1 MISKIEKIKI
11 PFGNKEVTAHK
22 LTVTSK
28 ISIDIETAWEQAT
41 KSALLELVS
50 KGKIKFLPTEGKF
63 PEIWELGMTVTTK
76 MVAYG
81 FIPFGGLHTIH
92 FAKIDKENKILETE
106 ENDTFAK
113 VWNHKISMS
122 SIGDNS
128 KAYEDEIIIY
138 GGILT
143 GFTSWWAKSFY
154 KHRQKR
160 WKLLADN
167 KIKLKDE
174 W

>member
-1 MISKIEKIKI
+1 MISKTEKIRI
-11 PFGNKEVTAHK
+11 PFRNKEVTAHK
-22 LTVTSK
+22 LIVASK
-28 ISIDIETAWEQAT
+28 IPIDIETAWEKAN

-50 KGKIKFLPTEGKF
+50 RGKIKFLPTEGKF
-63 PEIWELGMTVTTK
+63 PEMWEPGMTVTTK

-92 FAKIDKENKILETE
+92 FANIDEENKILETE

-113 VWNHKISMS
+113 VWNHKISMR

-128 KAYEDEIIIY
+128 IAYEDEIIIY

-143 GFTSWWAKSFY
+143 GFISWWAKSFY
-154 KHRQKR
+154 MHRQKR

-167 KIKLKDE
+167 KIQLKDE
-174 W
+174 